1 MASHAVK
8 LPDEP
13 RVRLECLGRRERGC
27 FVVPPHASCP
37 TKGWQ
42 PAGGREACAAE
53 GHYAPAGE
61 EVSMKGC
68 EVCSGRH
75 FSFSGFAST
84 GGRGGRGGLCGAEGR
99 GDEALLGVESCGGVG
114 LG

>member
-42 PAGGREACAAE
+42 PAGGREASAAE
-53 GHYAPAGE
+53 GHYAPARK

-68 EVCSGRH
+68 EVHSGRH
-75 FSFSGFAST
+75 FSFSGFVWA

-99 GDEALLGVESCGGVG
+99 GDEAFLAVESCGGVG